1 MDLKI
6 TTEVS
11 DVLTRKREKE
21 RARKA
26 TYRLRKKEKKLNVS
40 DEDLKEQKLARKRN
54 KSRLRKARQRVREK
68 AEDLEKFRMKNL
80 EDAFQYRVAQIEADP
95 ILVKMK
101 QNERKSKSIKSQR
114 EANYSLVKANQNQ
127 RKAKSRRA
135 SEKLSVQATSNEDV
149 EAQALGHNNQDQEK
163 EEDRLREEFFRLRDE
178 EIAERNQ
185 LMAELNEEFKVK
197 KTRKTKKRKF
207 EAPSVQRKSA
217 RLMAKAE

>member
-1 MDLKI
+1 M
-6 TTEVS
+6 
-11 DVLTRKREKE
+11 
-21 RARKA
+21 
-26 TYRLRKKEKKLNVS
+26 
-40 DEDLKEQKLARKRN
+40 KEQKLARKRN

-68 AEDLEKFRMKNL
+68 AEDPEKFRMKNL
-80 EDAFQYRVAQIEADP
+80 EDVFKCRVARREADP

-101 QNERKSKSIKSQR
+101 QNEWKSNSIKSQR
-114 EANYSLVKANQNQ
+114 EANYALVKANQNQ

-197 KTRKTKKRKF
+197 KTRKTMKRKF